1 MSRQLLS
8 GRGSEGA
15 SRSHG
20 VSAAAWAT
28 WGGYGV
34 PFPTVVV
41 AGTTTVFFY
50 RLNIPTLRRE
60 HRARRSLPILFIASL
75 LINVGMWFER
85 FVIVVISLHR
95 DFLPSSWD
103 YYVPTFWD
111 LATLAGSFGLFFTM
125 FTLFVRYLPMVAM
138 SEVKAVLP
146 QAHVHD
152 RP

>member
-60 HRARRSLPILFIASL
+60 HVCSTDVTPVSHYTGLGDPDQDPPKRVLSGK
-75 LINVGMWFER
+75 N
-85 FVIVVISLHR
+85 
-95 DFLPSSWD
+95 
-103 YYVPTFWD
+103 
-111 LATLAGSFGLFFTM
+111 AGRHGDCEMLG
-125 FTLFVRYLPMVAM
+125 R
-138 SEVKAVLP
+138 
-146 QAHVHD
+146 
-152 RP
+152 